1 MHPTALTK
9 SLPET
14 DSMTEYHCDST
25 DGNNLTVNRR
35 QCKKH
40 QTLYRKKKKKITGN
54 WLMLTVDAFHTK
66 ELMQKSLLKIK
77 IFVP

>member
-1 MHPTALTK
+1 MQKASHL
-9 SLPET
+9 EQ
-14 DSMTEYHCDST
+14 E
-25 DGNNLTVNRR
+25 
-35 QCKKH
+35 
-40 QTLYRKKKKKITGN
+40 KKKKTGN